1 MKETLINRLRKSQS
15 KNPEKAALVVKRN
28 EAWKKVSYSMLLKA
42 AKRVSSILI
51 YYGIKPKDKIAII
64 GANSPEWV
72 ISFFGVMMSGAI
84 AVPLDKELKRN
95 EIMHILED
103 SEAKALIASSKYI
116 DLIQSVASKEQPIF
130 LMDKIGLPA
139 DPKLSLAKKD
149 NIFSFL
155 DVSVEESEPKIELN
169 PGDIVE
175 IIYTSGTTGKSKGV
189 MLTHSNILSNID
201 ALINWMELD
210 ENMKVLSVL
219 PIHHVYESTCGILTP
234 LMLGGTIFFAESLKK
249 IGENLKETRPNFFL
263 GVPAIFSKMYERI
276 NKDVEKSFFA
286 KLLLSLPL
294 FRKIVQKKIKDKIAG
309 DAIFV
314 SGGSA
319 LDPNVAKGLK
329 RFGINIF
336 QGYGITETS
345 PVISVENHNNMR
357 IGSVGFPLP
366 GLQVKIHEPNKDG
379 IGEIWVKGPSVMKGY
394 YKNYKATREV
404 LVNGWYKTG
413 DLGRIDDDGFL
424 YITGRIKNL
433 IVTSK
438 GKNIY
443 PEELEKELLKSPFI
457 EEVMVYG
464 KKIAESEKVCATIY
478 PNFDLIK
485 EYFLEVG
492 LESFSIKEIEKFIVK
507 EVQNICKTLS
517 PFKRIKDIVIREE
530 EFPKTSTRKIK
541 RHEVE
546 LI

>member
-84 AVPLDKELKRN
+84 VVPLDKELKRN

-404 LVNGWYKTG
+404 LVNG
-413 DLGRIDDDGFL
+413 
-424 YITGRIKNL
+424 
-433 IVTSK
+433 
-438 GKNIY
+438 
-443 PEELEKELLKSPFI
+443 
-457 EEVMVYG
+457 
-464 KKIAESEKVCATIY
+464 
-478 PNFDLIK
+478 
-485 EYFLEVG
+485 
-492 LESFSIKEIEKFIVK
+492 
-507 EVQNICKTLS
+507 
-517 PFKRIKDIVIREE
+517 
-530 EFPKTSTRKIK
+530 
-541 RHEVE
+541 
-546 LI
+546 